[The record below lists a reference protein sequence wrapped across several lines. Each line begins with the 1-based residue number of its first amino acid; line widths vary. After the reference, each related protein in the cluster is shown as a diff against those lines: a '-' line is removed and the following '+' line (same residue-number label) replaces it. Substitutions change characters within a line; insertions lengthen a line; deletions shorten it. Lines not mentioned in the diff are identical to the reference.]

1 MGSSSTDRLATC
13 KAGFEGRTVD
23 SGEFSGPV
31 RAASNKAISKY
42 FTPFSPEEERPLE
55 ESP

>member
-1 MGSSSTDRLATC
+1 MVVETLTVRMGSSSSDRLATC

-31 RAASNKAISKY
+31 RATSTMMKLEVFQAIQS
-42 FTPFSPEEERPLE
+42 
-55 ESP
+55 